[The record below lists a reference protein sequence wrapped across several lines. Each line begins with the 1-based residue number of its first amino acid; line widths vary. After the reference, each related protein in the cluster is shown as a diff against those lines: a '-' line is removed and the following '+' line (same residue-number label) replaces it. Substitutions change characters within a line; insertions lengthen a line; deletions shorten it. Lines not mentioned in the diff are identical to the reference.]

1 MTKPRV
7 KKFEDPNLWIY
18 EHVLKNGVKTESGRI
33 MKDGI
38 KKMAAHKLK
47 EIIEASKQYDKE
59 LKEINYKTD
68 ACLGLP
74 HRAPKIDVNTLPFSP
89 LKPRGKLV
97 LWKKIL
103 PRGDVASQGGLCAPL
118 GGKMGVNWGGS
129 LSGAVGM
136 APLPQNNPMKKNVSP
151 KSEQRKEAK
160 KNTIFTKLKKT
171 KQEEI
176 CKATSFFS
184 DHMSYYDTHLK
195 EKYMNLFLNSLEESN
210 ESVKRENVD
219 PPLVVNT
226 GHNGRVEV
234 PTPSVTD
241 AVSGREKG
249 VEGRHPIILTQ
260 GERAQLGT
268 DAEASVSSN
277 ATLFEKAE
285 CSDSLLGAYPSEEVK
300 AGYPAFKGPPK
311 GGTRESQ
318 LREEAAYGGDVCADA
333 DPRWD
338 LQQGDIGMYGDGD
351 ALAEEPEDTTC
362 VADHFQSQE
371 KKAHVNLSTSL
382 RDTPRGEATL
392 ARDKS
397 QQGKTPIE
405 EKVRNGTREKT
416 RDGKSSSRTVNSL
429 HSVNTFNTFNIFE
442 QMNSTS
448 LYAGLG
454 GSQGEDSISSILENL
469 REKNKNANVMRSSLL
484 ASEGVEAVERR
495 SSVDDERAVTPLPQ
509 TILEGKEVNVV
520 DKGRSELN
528 RTNSTHKGKMK
539 NIPKG
544 RESILQYE
552 HLDSNNITVHALSQ
566 HVGMAEEKII
576 NVSKFILD
584 NEHITKYTKLEKE
597 VAELIC
603 EELGVINKLKYSD
616 VNLKKRNPVVTILG
630 HVDHGKTTLL
640 DRFRNSNM
648 AQNEIGGITQKLG
661 AFEVVDKETK
671 RKITFLDTPGHSVFK
686 KIRQRCAQCTDLI
699 VLVISVDDGIMSET
713 VECIQLAKKFNI
725 PLIIAANKIDK
736 FGSDLEKISKSLV
749 AYDVITE
756 LEENGNVP
764 IVPISA
770 KKNINIDKL
779 QKCILQLSDSL
790 NLMCDYGSLCS
801 AYVLEKK
808 IDPSRGK
815 LLTLVCKSGTLKM
828 NSYLLIGH
836 MYTKVKQIYNC
847 NNQLMREA
855 YPSEVVQIVSPISL
869 AHDSGINYGD
879 LIFEMSNLRSAQRV
893 AKYKSKVA
901 QYSLM
906 NSYYGD
912 VATKNSGVVGGAAA
926 VEDAAGGGAGG
937 GVISLPKLPQI
948 QLIIKAGDEGSIEAI
963 LEGIAEYKR
972 KEKKE
977 KYCDINNFVERN
989 YVKKNKLTD
998 DMIEDG
1004 KIFDHWEPFRV
1015 VSKGVG
1021 SFNMND
1027 LKHCNDVKPIFLIAF
1042 NVEIDKS
1049 VELSIEEN
1057 GAILRTHNIIYKL
1070 FEDLER
1076 ICNFYFDSLH
1086 VYEPVSRMVVN
1097 KTGFYTLKKNK
1108 SKRKRV
1114 LSVSIK
1120 EGTCNVNHYFTV
1132 MRNKQII
1139 HKRISVLS
1147 MQKNKDNTTELS
1159 KDCPVNSII
1168 FNSASEDFEVG
1179 DEIVAYKKVPRAPL
1193 FNRVKNFDLAM

>member
-7 KKFEDPNLWIY
+7 RKFEDPNLWIY

-33 MKDGI
+33 MKDGLN
-38 KKMAAHKLK
+38 KKAAEKLR
-47 EIIEASKQYDKE
+47 EIIEASKQYDRE

-89 LKPRGKLV
+89 LKPKSNLL
-97 LWKKIL
+97 LWKNIF
-103 PRGDVASQGGLCAPL
+103 PRGEASSVQGGLGGPF
-118 GGKMGVNWGGS
+118 GGKMGVNLGS
-129 LSGAVGM
+129 HFGASVGM
-136 APLPQNNPMKKNVSP
+136 TPFPQNNPMKKNASP
-151 KSEQRKEAK
+151 KSEEKKEAK
-160 KNTIFTKLKKT
+160 KSTIFSKLKKT
-171 KQEEI
+171 KKDEI
-176 CKATSFFS
+176 SKATSFFN

-195 EKYMNLFLNSLEESN
+195 EKYMSIFLNSLDENSDHI
-210 ESVKRENVD
+210 KRENVD
-219 PPLVVNT
+219 PPVVCQT
-226 GHNGRVEV
+226 GDNPNVCI
-234 PTPSVTD
+234 PTACVTE
-241 AVSGREKG
+241 AVICEEKPL
-249 VEGRHPIILTQ
+249 ERHPVNFTH
-260 GERAQLGT
+260 
-268 DAEASVSSN
+268 AEESFCSN
-277 ATLFEKAE
+277 ATLMEKAKW
-285 CSDSLLGAYPSEEVK
+285 SDSLGGAHPNEEVK
-300 AGYPAFKGPPK
+300 TVYPSFKGPPK
-311 GGTRESQ
+311 GGTSESP
-318 LREEAAYGGDVCADA
+318 LREDAAHTVDDDVWA
-333 DPRWD
+333 DPDPGWD
-338 LQQGDIGMYGDGD
+338 LQQGDTVTYGSGD
-351 ALAEEPEDTTC
+351 ALAEADDDRTC
-362 VADHFQSQE
+362 FSGHFQNQAKRE
-371 KKAHVNLSTSL
+371 DVNLSTPL
-382 RDTPRGEATL
+382 RETPNGKMTL
-392 ARDKS
+392 SEDKS
-397 QQGKTPIE
+397 EAGKNTIE
-405 EKVRNGTREKT
+405 VTNRSSRK
-416 RDGKSSSRTVNSL
+416 GKSPSCTTNSL
-429 HSVNTFNTFNIFE
+429 HSFNVFE
-442 QMNSTS
+442 KMNSAS
-448 LYAGLG
+448 LYG
-454 GSQGEDSISSILENL
+454 GVINQGEDSISSILQNL
-469 REKNKNANVMRSSLL
+469 KEKKKNSHVMRSSFS
-484 ASEGVEAVERR
+484 ASEGVETVEERTLM
-495 SSVDDERAVTPLPQ
+495 DDQHGLTTPPLR
-509 TILEGKEVNVV
+509 TILGGGDAPPL
-520 DKGRSELN
+520 DKGRIQLN
-528 RTNSTHKGKMK
+528 RTNSTQKSRTQHATQ
-539 NIPKG
+539 KG

-566 HVGMAEEKII
+566 HISMEEEKII

-584 NEHITKYTKLEKE
+584 NEHVTKYTKLEKE

-603 EELGVINKLKYSD
+603 EELGVIDKLKYSH

-640 DRFRNSNM
+640 DRFRNSNI
-648 AQNEIGGITQKLG
+648 AQNEVGGITQKLG
-661 AFEVVDKETK
+661 AFEVVDSETN

-699 VLVISVDDGIMSET
+699 ILVISLDDGIMSET

-770 KKNINIDKL
+770 KENINIDRL

-815 LLTLVCKSGTLKM
+815 LLTMVCKSGTLKI

-836 MYTKVKQIYNC
+836 MYTKVKQIYNS
-847 NNQLMREA
+847 NNQLVKEA

-869 AHDSGINYGD
+869 TQDNAINYGD
-879 LIFEMSNLRSAQRV
+879 LVFEMSNLRSAQRV
-893 AKYKSKVA
+893 AKYKLKVA

-906 NSYYGD
+906 SSYYGG
-912 VATKNSGVVGGAAA
+912 VASSKVTSN
-926 VEDAAGGGAGG
+926 AGGDVNG
-937 GVISLPKLPQI
+937 GVSSQTKLPQV

-963 LEGIAEYKR
+963 LEGISEYSR

-998 DMIEDG
+998 DMVEDG
-1004 KIFDHWEPFRV
+1004 KIFENWEPFRV

-1021 SFNMND
+1021 SFNMSD
-1027 LKHCNDVKPIFLIAF
+1027 LKYCSDVKPIFLIAF
-1042 NVEIDKS
+1042 NVDIEKS
-1049 VELSIEEN
+1049 VQLSIEEN

-1070 FEDLER
+1070 FEDLEK
-1076 ICNFYFDSLH
+1076 ICSFYFDSLH
-1086 VYEPVSRMVVN
+1086 LYEPVSRMVVS

-1120 EGTCNVNHYFTV
+1120 EGSCNVNHYFTV

-1139 HKRISVLS
+1139 HKRLSVLS

-1168 FNSASEDFEVG
+1168 FNTPSEDFQVG
-1179 DEIVAYKKVPRAPL
+1179 DEIVAYRKVPRAPL
-1193 FNRVKNFDLAM
+1193 FNRVKNFDLNV